1 MSFQIIISVLLA
13 AAGLAYFIPT
23 PQELR
28 ESFTAGQNY
37 FAARNYVKA
46 IEQYDRILETESDL
60 LTADSVRVILLNGE
74 LNVGVRS
81 ASIYQ
86 KANAYRTMGMVD
98 SAISTFRMALTR
110 HDSPKLLILSRYQI
124 YDLFLQK
131 KQYDSAIAEARNLIA
146 EHPFDE
152 KVEQAHYDIGW
163 AFRFMDQYDSSSAAF
178 RFLANQY
185 KDSPY
190 RVRAMYQIGQNS
202 LDAGQWRD
210 ALTAFGQLVGEYKPE
225 SFTKTDF
232 QSMELRANRE
242 RQIFEATSNRESDN
256 TNLELVSKS
265 EFKIAE
271 AYEQLNDIDS
281 AVARYQYIIRTYTL
295 LPSLIEISYI
305 RWAELMLRVKGT
317 EPAIAVFRR
326 AIDEHFQDKIFQA
339 RMQYKIARTY
349 QDQKEFERA
358 ADEYDFYTKA
368 YWEFALEADFTL
380 ENSRFFAL
388 LNYSAAKNHEQIV
401 ASSDSFLTHHAGS
414 EFTPKALIMRG
425 NAFLSLKQ
433 FDQARTCYRQVVDEF
448 PATEEYGHARMQ
460 TARSYYDEKNY
471 AAAIQRY
478 DELTTVVSDDNE
490 LSEVM
495 YYRGMA
501 QFFSGNNDDAA
512 ASLRKVQSASQ
523 FYPYA
528 IARVVKILT
537 AQSKQAEAEEY
548 IVGIIRELSDS
559 SEVKAYAHLSY
570 GELLASMGRFDDAIG
585 QMSVV
590 IKDETVVENAKLQ
603 ARYARGALY
612 QQTKQFAKA
621 IDDLEYCLAQDAF
634 KKHFASTVPTA
645 NEKLALSYLGVG
657 KKKEAT
663 QKIAALIQQSASE
676 TEKIK
681 YLSALT
687 ELYAQLNEYQ
697 KVTESGIQVVRS
709 DSADDNSRAKAYA
722 ALANA
727 YGNLMKMDDV
737 VAILQEA
744 VKKLPAHPYVKDVV
758 WQTSVLFYEG
768 QGYLHAE
775 KLLETYY
782 TAYPD
787 DSESELALY
796 YRSIALFGIG
806 KVDDAVRLKKK
817 YIQQYPQAQ
826 KIPQVQYEIAEIYYN
841 AERFDMA
848 VQEYDRT
855 AKLYPSSEYATTAL
869 YNIGWCH
876 YRLGDTLRMV
886 ESFERFTQ
894 TYPNSTQ
901 APDAYFSIGDFYYN
915 LKEYEKAKISYQTI
929 LDKYKDYA
937 RYNEAVGLVRE
948 LNQINSFQEYSR
960 AMIYFDNQDFK
971 RAIPLLE
978 ELIVKYPDADIRY
991 ACEANIASAYSELGE
1006 RKKAKEL
1013 FAAIIEKYSSV
1024 PEAQMVVF
1032 FAEQHKRWLEA
1043 DKNQ

>member
-13 AAGLAYFIPT
+13 AAGLSYFVPT

-37 FAARNYVKA
+37 FAARNYAKA
-46 IEQYDRILETESDL
+46 IEQYDKILETESDL

-81 ASIYQ
+81 AAIYQ
-86 KANAYRTMGMVD
+86 KANAYRTMGMID
-98 SAISTFRMALTR
+98 SAIATFRVALTR

-124 YDLFLQK
+124 YDLFLQQ
-131 KQYDSAIAEARNLIA
+131 KQYDSAIAEARSLIA
-146 EHPFDE
+146 EHPYDE

-178 RFLANQY
+178 RFLADHYN
-185 KDSPY
+185 DSPF

-202 LDAGQWRD
+202 LDAGRWRD
-210 ALTAFGQLVGEYKPE
+210 ALTAFSMLVGEYKPE

-232 QSMELRANRE
+232 QNMELRANRE

-271 AYEQLNDIDS
+271 AYEQLGEIDS

-349 QDQKEFERA
+349 QDQKEYVRA
-358 ADEYDFYTKA
+358 AEEYDFYTKA

-388 LNYSAAKNHEQIV
+388 LNYSAAKDNDKIV
-401 ASSDSFLTHHAGS
+401 ASSDSFLTNHAGS

-433 FDQARTCYRQVVDEF
+433 FDQARACYRQVIEEF
-448 PATEEYGHARMQ
+448 SGAEEYGHARMQ

-471 AAAIQRY
+471 PAAIQRY
-478 DELTTVVSDDNE
+478 DELTTLVTDENE
-490 LSEVM
+490 LSEIM
-495 YYRGMA
+495 YYRGMS

-512 ASLRKVQSASQ
+512 ASLRKVIPTSQ

-528 IARVVKILT
+528 FARVVKILA
-537 AQSKQAEAEEY
+537 AQNKHQEGEAY
-548 IVGIIRELSDS
+548 IVGIITQLSDS
-559 SEVKAYAHLSY
+559 SEIKAYAHLSY
-570 GELLASMGRFDDAIG
+570 GELLASMGKFDDAIG
-585 QMSVV
+585 QMSIV
-590 IKDETVVENAKLQ
+590 IRNESVVENARLQ
-603 ARYARGALY
+603 ARYARGALL
-612 QQTKQFAKA
+612 QQTKKYKEA
-621 IDDLEYCLAQDAF
+621 IDDLEYCLGQEAF
-634 KKHFASTVPTA
+634 VKNFAATVPIA

-657 KKKEAT
+657 KKREAT
-663 QKIAALIQQSASE
+663 QRITTLIRHAESE

-727 YGNLMKMDDV
+727 YGNLARLDEV
-737 VAILQEA
+737 VSIIQEA
-744 VKKLPAHPYVKDVV
+744 VRKLPLHPYINDMV
-758 WQTSVLFYEG
+758 WQTSLLFYEG
-768 QGYLHAE
+768 QGYQQAE

-787 DSESELALY
+787 DPESETAMY
-796 YRSIALFGIG
+796 YRTIALFGIG
-806 KVDDAVRLKKK
+806 RVDDAVRLKRK
-817 YIQQYPQAQ
+817 YIQTYPKAE
-826 KIPQVQYEIAEIYYN
+826 KNPQVQYEIAEAYYN
-841 AERFDMA
+841 AEKYDLA
-848 VQEYDRT
+848 IQEYDRT
-855 AKLYPSSEYATTAL
+855 AKTYPSSEYATTAL

-886 ESFERFTQ
+886 ESFQRFTQ
-894 TYPNSTQ
+894 TYPNSSQ
-901 APDAYFSIGDFYYN
+901 APDAYFSIGDYYYN
-915 LKEYEKAKISYQTI
+915 LKEYEKAKTTYQTI
-929 LDKYKDYA
+929 LDKYKEYA
-937 RYNEAVGLVRE
+937 RYDEAAGLVRE
-948 LNQINSFQEYSR
+948 LEQINSFQEYSR
-960 AMIYFDNQDFK
+960 AMVFFDNQDYQ

-991 ACEANIASAYSELGE
+991 ACEANIASAYSELGN
-1006 RKKAKEL
+1006 RKKAKEM
-1013 FAAIIEKYSSV
+1013 FSAIIEKYSSV

-1032 FAEQHKRWLEA
+1032 FAEQHKRWLES